1 MSNILDDRR
10 DFNGRSAS
18 ILMRTEVSKYL
29 PQDLLSKVTIILQA
43 SGYAT
48 LMLTQFTRRDWVRL
62 NERVIRMGGLWISNS
77 RFSHWSIPL
86 SRAN

>member
-29 PQDLLSKVTIILQA
+29 PQRA
-43 SGYAT
+43 RYAT